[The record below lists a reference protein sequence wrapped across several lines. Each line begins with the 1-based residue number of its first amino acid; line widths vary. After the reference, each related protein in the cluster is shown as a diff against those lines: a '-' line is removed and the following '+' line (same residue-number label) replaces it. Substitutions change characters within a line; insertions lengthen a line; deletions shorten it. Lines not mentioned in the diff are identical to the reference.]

1 MSERDEPRVDRSG
14 IFIER
19 ELADAVAIE
28 EELDSNQVGPYR
40 FPEPTRRRTSG
51 WVFVVAAVIT
61 MVLID
66 GGWLTAIGM
75 LALAAWNFA
84 SAWPLAINESRALS
98 IAGSAV
104 EFPVGHAS
112 AAVTFRGW
120 RSRPRW
126 SVVLYSAE
134 EPPDRRALVVVDA
147 VTGALAEHP
156 YVEPVTAVPEGADGS
171 TTPSREASS

>member
-1 MSERDEPRVDRSG
+1 MTERDEPRVDRSG

-19 ELADAVAIE
+19 DLADAVAIE

-51 WVFVVAAVIT
+51 WVFVAAAVIT
-61 MVLID
+61 MILID
-66 GGWLTAIGM
+66 GGWLPAIGL

-84 SAWPLAINESRALS
+84 SAWPLAIDESRALS

-134 EPPDRRALVVVDA
+134 EPPDQRALVVVDA
-147 VTGALAEHP
+147 VTGGLAEDP
-156 YVEPVTAVPEGADGS
+156 YVEPVAAVPAGGDGPTSSSLEG
-171 TTPSREASS
+171 SS